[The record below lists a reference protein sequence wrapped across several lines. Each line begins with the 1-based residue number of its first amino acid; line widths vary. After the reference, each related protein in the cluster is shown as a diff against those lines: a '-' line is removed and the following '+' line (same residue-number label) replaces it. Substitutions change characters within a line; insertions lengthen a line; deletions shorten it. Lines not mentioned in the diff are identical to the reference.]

1 MCKQHFHTE
10 GNIFSSFYTL
20 KLPQMETNSCWIKN
34 ADFKNQFQIKVWSTT
49 GIGTWTIKKQQE
61 AKIEGSV
68 R

>member
-1 MCKQHFHTE
+1 
-10 GNIFSSFYTL
+10 
-20 KLPQMETNSCWIKN
+20 METNSCWIKN
-34 ADFKNQFQIKVWSTT
+34 ADFKNQFQIEVWSTT